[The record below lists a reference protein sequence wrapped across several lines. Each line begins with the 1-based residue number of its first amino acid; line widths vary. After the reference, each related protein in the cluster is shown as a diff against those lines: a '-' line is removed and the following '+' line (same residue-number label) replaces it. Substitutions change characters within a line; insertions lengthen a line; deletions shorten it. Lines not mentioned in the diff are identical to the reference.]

1 MKNKGKKNE
10 GKKFEEDFIKSVP
23 EQWFDYRLN
32 DSASSWQGG
41 EKARF
46 TPTNICDFIVYTKK
60 DLWLLELKSHKGVSF
75 PLTPKYNPKG
85 KLTDY
90 GVIKVKQL
98 DGLVKANEKGI
109 LAGFVFNFRDKE
121 ETYFLMAEKVKE
133 FIDSESRKSIPIDY
147 IKDNGTLIK
156 QTKKISR
163 YTYILEFMGDIG

>member
-1 MKNKGKKNE
+1 MQNDGKR
-10 GKKFEEDFIKSVP
+10 FEKDFIDSVP
-23 EQWFDYRLN
+23 SKWFKYRLN
-32 DSASSWQGG
+32 DSSSSWSSG
-41 EKARF
+41 EESRF
-46 TPTNICDFIVYTKK
+46 TPSNICDFIVYTKK
-60 DLWLLELKSHKGVSF
+60 DLWLLELKSHKGVSI
-75 PLTPKYNPKG
+75 PTAPKYNPKG

-90 GVIKVKQL
+90 GVIKAKQL

-147 IKDNGTLIK
+147 IKDNGILIK